1 MTWMSRCL
9 LVRQRGRTAQS
20 DTFSESVLG
29 SWMAAGPLQYA
40 SHSRVLGCVPLD
52 CVSQCAIDSFVSRS
66 QSCRPR
72 RVTLQQAFNPPPAC
86 FAVSLLASLASSQI
100 PTPGTTLAET
110 PPLEVC
116 PAKVGPRY
124 LVFHQHLSWV
134 SGYHLRGSLH
144 SDLNVECIATAI
156 REPRNSSYSKYSV
169 RVPSLRLGDSS
180 DVR

>member
-1 MTWMSRCL
+1 MTS
-9 LVRQRGRTAQS
+9 G
-20 DTFSESVLG
+20 
-29 SWMAAGPLQYA
+29 AGPLQYA

-66 QSCRPR
+66 QSCRQR

-116 PAKVGPRY
+116 PAKARSSLPCFPSAPLLGLGVPSPRVSPFRLECRMHCHCHPGTTER
-124 LVFHQHLSWV
+124 LVFQVFCPRPISPT
-134 SGYHLRGSLH
+134 RGFF
-144 SDLNVECIATAI
+144 
-156 REPRNSSYSKYSV
+156 
-169 RVPSLRLGDSS
+169 
-180 DVR
+180 